1 MSKEKKVAGNA
12 KRAAYAAKQE
22 KEGNKVIGWIIGVL
36 IGLGV
41 VFAIFSCFMKE
52 NSLFQRTGL
61 SRQWLPRTHISN
73 RDIWLAREPLSV

>member
-36 IGLGV
+36 IGL
-41 VFAIFSCFMKE
+41 
-52 NSLFQRTGL
+52 
-61 SRQWLPRTHISN
+61 
-73 RDIWLAREPLSV
+73 